1 MDYLDFFNK
10 RVRKFDTGGKYKRP
24 QQTITLDNM
33 TAQQRSEYDYIMQ
46 GEGMTSEAALAQINR
61 DAGLDVVNF
70 ESNAAFNDSI
80 QSGSSVEMAGSIAD
94 NQEMSATYN
103 KANNV
108 TTDSTGRTY
117 GQIKTAAGMDSKVGK
132 LANFSN
138 FVSQLNNTSGSDANT
153 ALSGIKS
160 AIKAK
165 NPMAGIGA
173 VFNAGVD
180 YADKALM
187 GDKNFDT
194 ESQATDELV
203 NGTTNALMSTGN
215 PAAIGVAM
223 AIKGLNFIDKSTG
236 KTVPGFEVNIPNSGF
251 GGVKESKSDQS
262 FRLTQTGKMDKKL
275 SMRNLQAEQALAA
288 SGLSDDIKF
297 EQEARMNSVQN
308 TLINNQIALSG
319 GLSTDLLAAKRG
331 AKLQQL
337 KDYKKIRAER
347 WAKKVVKAQDG
358 AKLKNVEVSSE
369 PNVIPEGDYHKNK
382 HDLDLDNITKKGI
395 PVIQV
400 PDDSVETFTEIKQQE
415 GDIVQSAEIERAEIT
430 FSKETTDFIEE
441 NRTKWK
447 ETGDDSILLEVG
459 KRLVKEIMTNTN
471 DNIDLISKMQ
481 EKLDNE
487 KDKN

>member
-1 MDYLDFFNK
+1 MDYLEFFK
-10 RVRKFDTGGKYKRP
+10 IRKFAGGGLSSLVDDAIARV
-24 QQTITLDNM
+24 
-33 TAQQRSEYDYIMQ
+33 TANN
-46 GEGMTSEAALAQINR
+46 GKPVSEA
-61 DAGLDVVNF
+61 
-70 ESNAAFNDSI
+70 
-80 QSGSSVEMAGSIAD
+80 
-94 NQEMSATYN
+94 YN
-103 KANNV
+103 KADMIAQQNGGWAAYLQQMEEESLADEQDRYENMFADETV
-108 TTDSTGRTY
+108 AIKEDSSKAAINTALTGNPLGKTTE
-117 GQIKTAAGMDSKVGK
+117 TATKSGK
-132 LANFSN
+132 FTNFSN
-138 FVSQLNNTSGSDANT
+138 FVSSLNNTSGSDANT
-153 ALSGIKS
+153 AVSGIQN

-236 KTVPGFEVNIPNSGF
+236 KTVPGFEVNVPNSGF

-262 FRLTQTGKMDKKL
+262 FRLTQTGKMDKKF

-288 SGLSDDIKF
+288 TGLSEDIKF

-308 TLINNQIALSG
+308 TLINNQIALAG

-331 AKLQQL
+331 AKLRQL

-347 WAKKVVKAQDG
+347 WVKKVVKAQDG

-447 ETGDDSILLEVG
+447 ETNDDSILLEVG